1 MHEGFHVGIFFE
13 IPKQLK
19 QEKTDRVI
27 GKPQGLISMG
37 NNGSDEREVYK
48 GGDKSGKPAYDTPI
62 GMDFDVTSLV
72 GILR

>member
-1 MHEGFHVGIFFE
+1 
-13 IPKQLK
+13 
-19 QEKTDRVI
+19 
-27 GKPQGLISMG
+27 MG